1 MTNEP
6 HSIEAERAVLGAVL
20 IDANAW
26 PAVSH
31 LTAAD
36 FYRGAH
42 RAIYAALAELDEAG
56 EPMDA
61 VTVAGTLDRAGT
73 LDDAGGL
80 AFLVELADNTPSAAN
95 AGAYADRVR
104 ELADRRTAM
113 TLAMAV
119 HTAARTGRDGEG
131 HAVSV
136 RSLTDR
142 FMSDLAAL
150 AEEAGGG
157 PARRARPVPSV
168 TTEFSAWR
176 LWAAGKGGAV
186 LSAGTVAV
194 IAGEGGIGKSALAG
208 SIALG
213 IAMLPDGK
221 SGDVSGGLFE
231 GAGGP
236 VLLASLEDVPAVT
249 AWRLRKLAGHLDEGG
264 GNVASRALQRVH
276 VLDLAGRPLFGPR
289 DNGRGALY
297 NARPERLVGSLA
309 RGRPHPVA
317 RRGGG
322 PGAERIRGRAERGGP
337 GDGVSGRTGRRGAGP
352 QRRRAA
358 GGALDEGGPVRHR
371 TAGPLQSRPSLRHRR
386 MDRPRARR
394 ARLHVGRASSC
405 RRPRTRGRE
414 SQLRPRPHPDPAQA
428 DPRPTMRYRRVPGGC
443 VLGERGTGRRDR
455 RDGRIGVGL
464 TAKKNRRQ
472 KATILDTELR
482 DALYAADKDDT
493 ILKALAAVEWRRA
506 HPAEDCPDD
515 AIPSAIDLFK
525 WLQAEHPNDYPEE
538 VLRDAD
544 KFLKVV
550 MGDADKWVWRI
561 IGSDGGCEIGAWRI
575 IFSETCP
582 LSFGEIGTGSN
593 VLPSLSSA
601 TPQRIEWTYTGW
613 WDQRWV
619 LRVLDS
625 RADLVSVHTRWR
637 DMPDEDRP
645 RRPLA
650 LLVRAWQKR
659 PVEIEA
665 DERMRPTAIA
675 SKDLFAWTATDG
687 PNILTFQHHDN
698 DLPISP
704 GTIRNES
711 QLCLPGM
718 DREDSNV
725 ILAPALALVDA
736 AGFGQVRPGKGA
748 RLDKRLTVFSLLMVP
763 MSERRPG
770 GKGCRSQID
779 INKSS

>member
-1 MTNEP
+1 M
-6 HSIEAERAVLGAVL
+6 
-20 IDANAW
+20 
-26 PAVSH
+26 
-31 LTAAD
+31 
-36 FYRGAH
+36 
-42 RAIYAALAELDEAG
+42 
-56 EPMDA
+56 
-61 VTVAGTLDRAGT
+61 
-73 LDDAGGL
+73 
-80 AFLVELADNTPSAAN
+80 
-95 AGAYADRVR
+95 
-104 ELADRRTAM
+104 
-113 TLAMAV
+113 
-119 HTAARTGRDGEG
+119 
-131 HAVSV
+131 
-136 RSLTDR
+136 
-142 FMSDLAAL
+142 
-150 AEEAGGG
+150 
-157 PARRARPVPSV
+157 
-168 TTEFSAWR
+168 
-176 LWAAGKGGAV
+176 
-186 LSAGTVAV
+186 
-194 IAGEGGIGKSALAG
+194 
-208 SIALG
+208 
-213 IAMLPDGK
+213 
-221 SGDVSGGLFE
+221 
-231 GAGGP
+231 
-236 VLLASLEDVPAVT
+236 
-249 AWRLRKLAGHLDEGG
+249 
-264 GNVASRALQRVH
+264 
-276 VLDLAGRPLFGPR
+276 
-289 DNGRGALY
+289 
-297 NARPERLVGSLA
+297 
-309 RGRPHPVA
+309 
-317 RRGGG
+317 
-322 PGAERIRGRAERGGP
+322 
-337 GDGVSGRTGRRGAGP
+337 
-352 QRRRAA
+352 
-358 GGALDEGGPVRHR
+358 
-371 TAGPLQSRPSLRHRR
+371 
-386 MDRPRARR
+386 
-394 ARLHVGRASSC
+394 
-405 RRPRTRGRE
+405 
-414 SQLRPRPHPDPAQA
+414 
-428 DPRPTMRYRRVPGGC
+428 
-443 VLGERGTGRRDR
+443 
-455 RDGRIGVGL
+455 

-472 KATILDTELR
+472 EATIPDTELR

-601 TPQRIEWTYTGW
+601 TPQRIEWAYTGW

-763 MSERRPG
+763 MSERRSG